1 MRGMSGSIRQYIK
14 RRVWW
19 CAAVALGGWL
29 MIPLGGVIVKNLP
42 DGPVRIA
49 LPVVG
54 FVMFGG
60 AILALQW
67 AVKCPK
73 CMAKLGRTVAMPI
86 AFSWGSGPKINYCPY
101 CGVNLDEPLPD
112 AHTTPAQ
119 SLNPIK

>member
-1 MRGMSGSIRQYIK
+1 MSGSIRQYIK

-29 MIPLGGVIVKNLP
+29 MIPLGGAIARNLP
-42 DGPVRIA
+42 DGFMRIV

-67 AVKCPK
+67 AVRCPK
-73 CMAKLGRTVAMPI
+73 CTAKLGRTVAMPI
-86 AFSWGSGPKINYCPY
+86 AFSWGSGPKINFCPY

-112 AHTTPAQ
+112 AHTAAE

>member
-1 MRGMSGSIRQYIK
+1 
-14 RRVWW
+14 
-19 CAAVALGGWL
+19 
-29 MIPLGGVIVKNLP
+29 MIPLGGVIAKNLP
-42 DGPVRIA
+42 DGAVRIA

-73 CMAKLGRTVAMPI
+73 CLAKLGRTVAMPI
-86 AFSWGSGPKINYCPY
+86 AFSWGSGPRINYCPY
-101 CGVNLDEPLPD
+101 CGVQLDEPLPG
-112 AHTTPAQ
+112 AHPTAAE

>member
-1 MRGMSGSIRQYIK
+1 MDASIRQYIR

-19 CAAVALGGWL
+19 CVAIGLGGWL
-29 MIPLGGVIVKNLP
+29 MFPLGGAIARDLP
-42 DGPVRIA
+42 QGFAQIA

-67 AVKCPK
+67 TVKCPK
-73 CMAKLGRTVAMPI
+73 CLARLGRTVAMPL
-86 AFSWGSGPKINYCPY
+86 AFSWGSGPKINFCPY
-101 CGVNLDEPLPD
+101 CGVNLDEPV
-112 AHTTPAQ
+112 PAARRPAE